1 MADSFAESSV
11 HPRGILAHME
21 HALKV
26 MGEDHVGVGSDALLK
41 AFDTSPKGMAQFNKS
56 QEQRQKSGLTAPEE
70 DRPTYA
76 VGLNTPRRIEVITDQ
91 LLKRG
96 YSERV
101 AEKVIGANFV
111 RVFGETWT

>member
-1 MADSFAESSV
+1 MA
-11 HPRGILAHME
+11 HLG

-26 MGEDHVGVGSDALLK
+26 TGEDHVGIGSDATLEP
-41 AFDTSPKGMAQFNKS
+41 FDTSLQGLAEFNKAE
-56 QEQRQKSGLTAPEE
+56 EQRQKSGLAAPEE
-70 DRPTYA
+70 DRPTYV

-111 RVFGETWT
+111 RVFGEIWT

>member
-1 MADSFAESSV
+1 V
-11 HPRGILAHME
+11 
-21 HALKV
+21 
-26 MGEDHVGVGSDALLK
+26 
-41 AFDTSPKGMAQFNKS
+41 
-56 QEQRQKSGLTAPEE
+56 
-70 DRPTYA
+70 

-111 RVFGETWT
+111 RVFGEIWT